1 MFTSDLADPKKQPI
15 EIVQEALEVAGLHI
29 CGDLKRSWCG
39 DVVVSLSIDGDFA
52 QAAYLVA
59 SAFCADTR
67 LMGLAVNGDYYLATI
82 RVQQ

>member
-1 MFTSDLADPKKQPI
+1 MFISGDQLPKRPT
-15 EIVQEALEVAGLHI
+15 EIVQEALEVAGLQI

-59 SAFCADTR
+59 SAFCGDLRIMA
-67 LMGLAVNGDYYLATI
+67 LAVNGDYYLATI
-82 RVQQ
+82 RVKQ

>member
-1 MFTSDLADPKKQPI
+1 MFNSELPTKRPT
-15 EIVQEALEVAGLHI
+15 EIVQEALEVAGLQI
-29 CGDLKRSWCG
+29 CGELKRSWNG

-59 SAFCADTR
+59 SAFCDDLR
-67 LMGLAVNGDYYLATI
+67 IMGLAISGDYYLATI